1 MRAVRCA
8 VVLIAALACAAPG
21 ANYFP
26 LEKGNQWS
34 YTMSN
39 GAEMT
44 VTVVGHAQI
53 GSVRCAVVET
63 RMGWQTQREYM
74 AADAEGVKTYMTQAQ
89 DQEMRHDP
97 PVLRVKLPV
106 QEGQTWISTVDQF
119 GMAITTTNRW
129 LGTERIQTP
138 AGTFDC
144 VKVQSSVAVPGQP
157 PMVSIS
163 YYADGIGGVRQTM
176 QAGGQEISAVLTA
189 TNVRPM
195 QAPTP
200 TPPAEAAGKTNC
212 PQCDAP
218 VDAGAKFCPACGAKL
233 VQRAPVTTCPQCG
246 TDLPAGARF
255 CPECGKQMAATAS
268 SPQADGQD
276 RPALQTGPAME
287 KYQSPDGKVLL
298 YKPTDW
304 TVDQEALGDGAF
316 VLSVMEP
323 EEKAAVMFVTFPTDE
338 EIQDSVVLAARCL
351 TALATEIPSLQTTR
365 IHSTPERERTIAEIT
380 LTDDGEKGVGRG
392 YFFHTQRTGT
402 VYILVAH
409 EDLWDAVRTTLTTV
423 AANLAFAP
431 EGVATVLERGRQ
443 FTNAAAASQDG
454 RVLSPAAM
462 IQKASHRAGRQVP
475 LRRTALSDQSLML
488 QIPRGW
494 SLQGQ
499 KIQFTTFDNPQTKLR
514 GVGSGCHTV
523 MPSQFAVP
531 GTINAPYQPPLQAL
545 GLVLQLGEIG
555 TDLELLGECPTEQ
568 AMPDASNSIRQ
579 LQAQGLQVDA
589 RLMHVRFRSIATGA
603 TLRGVFAVQCI
614 AMPMSPVWQ
623 VMADGSWAP
632 DEEYEEWLPLYLRIG
647 KSTQVNQQWFG
658 GEMQNRYARQQ
669 QLNRNLQNS
678 IAESNQAFDQYMDTL
693 QDADRSRDYISHMWS
708 QTTLG
713 QGTWVAENE
722 GARVYRTDSWGIEG
736 PEGRIDH
743 SAFNTTNF
751 TGQNPWGGELEMV
764 DTRAEYEKY
773 IANR

>member
-21 ANYFP
+21 ADYFP

-106 QEGQTWISTVDQF
+106 QEGQTWTSTVDQF

-475 LRRTALSDQSLML
+475 LRRAALSDQSLVL
-488 QIPRGW
+488 QIPQGW

-499 KIQFTTFDNPQTKLR
+499 KIQFTTFDDPQTKLR

-568 AMPDASNSIRQ
+568 VMPDASNSIRP

>member
-163 YYADGIGGVRQTM
+163 CYADGIGGVRQTM

-233 VQRAPVTTCPQCG
+233 VQPAPVTTCPQCG

-268 SPQADGQD
+268 GPQADGQD
-276 RPALQTGPAME
+276 RPASETGPAME

-380 LTDDGEKGVGRG
+380 LTDDGEKGVGHG

-514 GVGSGCHTV
+514 GAGSGCHTV
-523 MPSQFAVP
+523 VPSQFAVP

-589 RLMHVRFRSIATGA
+589 RLMHVRFRSIVTGA

-614 AMPMSPVWQ
+614 AMPMSSVWQ

>member
-106 QEGQTWISTVDQF
+106 QEGQTWTSTVDQF

-163 YYADGIGGVRQTM
+163 CYADGIGGVRQTM

-195 QAPTP
+195 QAPTS

-233 VQRAPVTTCPQCG
+233 VQPAPVTTCPQCG

-475 LRRTALSDQSLML
+475 LRRAALSDQSLVL
-488 QIPRGW
+488 QIPQGW

-499 KIQFTTFDNPQTKLR
+499 KIQFTTFDDPQTKLR

-589 RLMHVRFRSIATGA
+589 RLMHVRFRSIVTGA

-614 AMPMSPVWQ
+614 AMPMSSVWQ